1 MEENEI
7 ITENTALEPAQAP
20 EQGLA
25 QATEQAPDPNYLK
38 ELRDITKKQLVFQS
52 ITSLAVLGIF
62 LAILV
67 SVLIMIP
74 KATATLNNID
84 KVTTEAMNSI
94 KDIDAM
100 VSEMTDTSENLNKLV
115 SDNAEDITGAVDNL
129 SSIDF
134 EGLNSAIKDLEDTV
148 APMATFFRK
157 FSN

>member
-7 ITENTALEPAQAP
+7 ITENN
-20 EQGLA
+20 
-25 QATEQAPDPNYLK
+25 APDLNYIK

-62 LAILV
+62 IAILV

-94 KDIDAM
+94 KEIDEM
-100 VSEMTDTSENLNKLV
+100 VSEMTQTSENLNKLV
-115 SDNAEDITGAVDNL
+115 SENAEDITGAVDDMSN
-129 SSIDF
+129 IDF
-134 EGLNSAIKDLEDTV
+134 EGLNTAIQDLEDTV
-148 APMATFFRK
+148 APFAAFFRQFK
-157 FSN
+157 

>member
-7 ITENTALEPAQAP
+7 ITENTAP
-20 EQGLA
+20 E
-25 QATEQAPDPNYLK
+25 PNYIK

-62 LAILV
+62 GAILI

-94 KDIDAM
+94 KEIDAM
-100 VSEMTDTSENLNKLV
+100 VSEMTETSENLNKLV
-115 SDNAEDITGAVDNL
+115 SENAEDITGAVDDMSN
-129 SSIDF
+129 IDF

-148 APMATFFRK
+148 APFAKFFRQFK
-157 FSN
+157 